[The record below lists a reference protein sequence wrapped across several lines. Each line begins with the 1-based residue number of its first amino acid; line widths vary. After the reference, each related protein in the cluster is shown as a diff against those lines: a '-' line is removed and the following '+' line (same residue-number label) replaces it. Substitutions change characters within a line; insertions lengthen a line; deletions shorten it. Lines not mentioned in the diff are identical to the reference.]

1 MGRLAKPTY
10 PDCSGAVNLYGD
22 PPWTLLGG
30 AVGGDTVPFTGE
42 VTVCDSWGG
51 GPTDRALGGG
61 CGFILFCSVGR
72 VSVTL
77 GWCVGP
83 DTVLD
88 GTADCLPTE
97 DESE

>member
-1 MGRLAKPTY
+1 M
-10 PDCSGAVNLYGD
+10 NLYGD

-83 DTVLD
+83 DTELD
-88 GTADCLPTE
+88 GTADCLPIE

>member
-1 MGRLAKPTY
+1 M
-10 PDCSGAVNLYGD
+10 
-22 PPWTLLGG
+22 
-30 AVGGDTVPFTGE
+30 
-42 VTVCDSWGG
+42 CDSWGG

-61 CGFILFCSVGR
+61 CGFILFCSVGK

-83 DTVLD
+83 DTELD
-88 GTADCLPTE
+88 GTADCLPIE